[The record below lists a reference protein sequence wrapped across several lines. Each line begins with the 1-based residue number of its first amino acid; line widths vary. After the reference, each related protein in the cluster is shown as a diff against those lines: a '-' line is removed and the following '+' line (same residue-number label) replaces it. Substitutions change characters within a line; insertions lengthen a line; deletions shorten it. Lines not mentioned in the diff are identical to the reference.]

1 MMKRFIPILAA
12 LAMLASA
19 CGSDDSGN
27 AASSSG
33 TDSSSAAATTAAP
46 AAPEVSTE
54 VTLNSSPDDG
64 ITDEVIKVGWIG
76 DLTGPTASA
85 QAFNAHGSAAYFECS
100 NADGGIFGRQWEFFA
115 EDDGYNAEKS
125 AIALTKLI
133 EDENVLALVDLGG
146 SGQAAQA
153 IPELEASNVAV
164 IGPPQTIDPTL
175 GSGQFFHNIAA
186 YGDQADIFVG
196 EAANRLG
203 DASNAVVMGIV
214 LEVPSGTE
222 YASYVQ
228 DSVIAAG
235 GTYVGTEYVGL
246 RVQEA
251 TAQILKLQSAID
263 QYGVNMVALH
273 GAPFHNELVLK
284 AMSAAGITEIPVVGI
299 HGVATNSIFENSPE
313 DVTDDTYGVHSF
325 KTSSSD
331 IEAAPMLT
339 RCADLAGYPGEDK
352 VNNFAHGFVN
362 SYILHQAIEKAAA
375 ANGGD
380 VTRATLTKALQGKF
394 DTMGISCDI
403 DWTTSNH
410 SPCGAPFTMD
420 RASGGMVPAGEF
432 SEYAEFLDGV
442 YGIDPVTFEVEI
454 AINSSPDDG
463 ITDDVIKV
471 GWIGD
476 LTGPT
481 ASAQAFNAHGSAAYF
496 ECSNADGGLGGR
508 QWEFFAEDDGY
519 NAEKS
524 AIALTK
530 LIEDENVLALVDLGG
545 SGQAAQAIPE
555 LEASN
560 VAVIGPPQTIDPTL
574 GSGQFFHNIAAYGDQ
589 ADIFV
594 GVAANRLGDAS
605 NAVVLGIVLEV
616 PSGTEYATYVQDSVT
631 AAGGTYVGT
640 EYVGLRVQEAT
651 AQIIKL
657 QKAIDQYGVNMVA
670 LHGAPF
676 HNELVL
682 KAMSAAGITEIPVVG
697 IHGVAT
703 NSIFENSPEDV
714 TDDTYGVH
722 SFKTSSSDIEAAP
735 MLTRCAD
742 LAGYPGEDKV
752 NNFAHGFV
760 NSYILH
766 QAIEKAA
773 AANGGDVTRATLTKA
788 LQGKFDTMGISC
800 DIDWTTSNHSP
811 CGAPFTMDRAS
822 GGMVPA
828 GEFSE
833 YAEFLD
839 GVYGIDPVVFEYELA
854 IGDPERSVARFCDS
868 PSFGSL
874 AEKLAR
880 DMGFAE
886 ARGITMEA
894 VQCSSGPANA
904 AALIADEV
912 DFVNNTPDNMLGIRN
927 AGSDVV
933 MFAQSIDYHFFD
945 IVVSTNGAVPTMDCD
960 QGDWECAMAALSG
973 TTVGV
978 VARGAAAEQIARQL
992 LDSAGFDP
1000 EDTTYV
1006 ATGLA
1011 AGSIAAMDSGEV
1023 DWCICFEPGLTT
1035 PVMTG
1040 IGYSPFTL
1048 RGGDGPDALA
1058 WPSLVRTTSRSLTE
1072 TAPNLVRHY
1081 SAAGVEATAWMRDN
1095 RDEAIVKITEYLTG
1109 GDAELATA
1117 MYDNNI
1123 ASLST
1128 TGVLDRAGIEN
1139 NIAYALGR
1147 GIISETMSYDD
1158 VAVNLEE

>member
-1 MMKRFIPILAA
+1 
-12 LAMLASA
+12 
-19 CGSDDSGN
+19 
-27 AASSSG
+27 
-33 TDSSSAAATTAAP
+33 
-46 AAPEVSTE
+46 
-54 VTLNSSPDDG
+54 
-64 ITDEVIKVGWIG
+64 
-76 DLTGPTASA
+76 
-85 QAFNAHGSAAYFECS
+85 
-100 NADGGIFGRQWEFFA
+100 
-115 EDDGYNAEKS
+115 
-125 AIALTKLI
+125 
-133 EDENVLALVDLGG
+133 
-146 SGQAAQA
+146 
-153 IPELEASNVAV
+153 
-164 IGPPQTIDPTL
+164 
-175 GSGQFFHNIAA
+175 
-186 YGDQADIFVG
+186 
-196 EAANRLG
+196 
-203 DASNAVVMGIV
+203 
-214 LEVPSGTE
+214 
-222 YASYVQ
+222 
-228 DSVIAAG
+228 
-235 GTYVGTEYVGL
+235 
-246 RVQEA
+246 
-251 TAQILKLQSAID
+251 
-263 QYGVNMVALH
+263 
-273 GAPFHNELVLK
+273 
-284 AMSAAGITEIPVVGI
+284 
-299 HGVATNSIFENSPE
+299 
-313 DVTDDTYGVHSF
+313 
-325 KTSSSD
+325 
-331 IEAAPMLT
+331 
-339 RCADLAGYPGEDK
+339 
-352 VNNFAHGFVN
+352 
-362 SYILHQAIEKAAA
+362 
-375 ANGGD
+375 
-380 VTRATLTKALQGKF
+380 
-394 DTMGISCDI
+394 
-403 DWTTSNH
+403 
-410 SPCGAPFTMD
+410 
-420 RASGGMVPAGEF
+420 
-432 SEYAEFLDGV
+432 
-442 YGIDPVTFEVEI
+442 
-454 AINSSPDDG
+454 
-463 ITDDVIKV
+463 
-471 GWIGD
+471 
-476 LTGPT
+476 
-481 ASAQAFNAHGSAAYF
+481 
-496 ECSNADGGLGGR
+496 
-508 QWEFFAEDDGY
+508 
-519 NAEKS
+519 
-524 AIALTK
+524 
-530 LIEDENVLALVDLGG
+530 
-545 SGQAAQAIPE
+545 
-555 LEASN
+555 
-560 VAVIGPPQTIDPTL
+560 
-574 GSGQFFHNIAAYGDQ
+574 
-589 ADIFV
+589 
-594 GVAANRLGDAS
+594 
-605 NAVVLGIVLEV
+605 
-616 PSGTEYATYVQDSVT
+616 
-631 AAGGTYVGT
+631 
-640 EYVGLRVQEAT
+640 
-651 AQIIKL
+651 
-657 QKAIDQYGVNMVA
+657 
-670 LHGAPF
+670 
-676 HNELVL
+676 
-682 KAMSAAGITEIPVVG
+682 
-697 IHGVAT
+697 
-703 NSIFENSPEDV
+703 
-714 TDDTYGVH
+714 
-722 SFKTSSSDIEAAP
+722 
-735 MLTRCAD
+735 
-742 LAGYPGEDKV
+742 
-752 NNFAHGFV
+752 
-760 NSYILH
+760 
-766 QAIEKAA
+766 
-773 AANGGDVTRATLTKA
+773 LTKA

-1081 SAAGVEATAWMRDN
+1081 SAAGVEATDWMRDN
-1095 RDEAIVKITEYLTG
+1095 RDEAIVKLTEYLTG
-1109 GDAELATA
+1109 GDAELAAA

>member
-1 MMKRFIPILAA
+1 
-12 LAMLASA
+12 
-19 CGSDDSGN
+19 
-27 AASSSG
+27 
-33 TDSSSAAATTAAP
+33 
-46 AAPEVSTE
+46 
-54 VTLNSSPDDG
+54 VTLNSSPGDG
-64 ITDEVIKVGWIG
+64 ITDDAIKVGWIG

-85 QAFNAHGSAAYFECS
+85 QAFNAHGSQAYFECS
-100 NADGGIFGRQWEFFA
+100 NADGGLFGRMWEFFA

-133 EDENVLALVDLGG
+133 EDEEVIALVDLGG

-153 IPELEASNVAV
+153 IPELEATGVPV
-164 IGPPQTIDPTL
+164 IGPPQTVDPTL
-175 GSGQFFHNIAA
+175 GSGQFFHNIVA

-273 GAPFHNELVLK
+273 GAPYHNELVLK
-284 AMSAAGITEIPVVGI
+284 AMSAAGITDIPVVGI
-299 HGVATNSIFENSPE
+299 HGVASNSIFENSPE

-331 IEAAPMLT
+331 IEAAAMMT
-339 RCADLAGYPGEDK
+339 RCANLAGYPGEDL

-375 ANGGD
+375 ANNGD
-380 VTRATLTKALQGKF
+380 VTRASLTKALQGKF

-420 RASGGMVPAGEF
+420 RATGGMVPAGEF

-463 ITDDVIKV
+463 ITDDAIKV

-481 ASAQAFNAHGSAAYF
+481 ASAQAFNAHGSQAYF

-508 QWEFFAEDDGY
+508 MWEFFAEDDGY

-530 LIEDENVLALVDLGG
+530 LIEDEEVIALVDLGG

-555 LEASN
+555 LEAAN

-594 GVAANRLGDAS
+594 GVATKRFGDAS

-651 AQIIKL
+651 AQILKL

-670 LHGAPF
+670 LHGAPY

-697 IHGVAT
+697 IHGVAS
-703 NSIFENSPEDV
+703 NSIYENSPEDV

-722 SFKTSSSDIEAAP
+722 SFKTSNSDAAGASE
-735 MLTRCAD
+735 LKRCAD
-742 LAGYPGEDKV
+742 LAGYPGEDLV
-752 NNFAHGFV
+752 NNFSHGFV

-766 QAIEKAA
+766 QAIVKAA
-773 AANGGDVTRATLTKA
+773 EQNSGNVTRATLTKA
-788 LQGKFDTMGISC
+788 LQGKFDTMGLSC
-800 DIDWTTSNHSP
+800 NIDWTTSNHNP
-811 CGAPFTMDRAS
+811 CGAPFTMDRAT
-822 GGMVPA
+822 GGMVPD

-854 IGDPERSVARFCDS
+854 IGDPERSLARFCDS
-868 PSFGSL
+868 PSFGSM
-874 AEKLAR
+874 AEKLTR
-880 DMGFAE
+880 DLGLLE
-886 ARGITMEA
+886 AHGITMEA

-927 AGSDVV
+927 AGFDVV

-945 IVVSTNGAVPTMDCD
+945 IVVSTGGAVPTMDCD
-960 QGDWECAMAALSG
+960 QGDWECAMAALNG

-1011 AGSIAAMDSGEV
+1011 AGSIAAMASGEV
-1023 DWCICFEPGLTT
+1023 DWCICFEPGLST
-1035 PVMTG
+1035 PTLTG
-1040 IGYSPFTL
+1040 VAYSPFSL
-1048 RGGDGPDALA
+1048 RAGDGPDALK
-1058 WPSLVRTTSRSLTE
+1058 WPSLVRTTSRVLTQE
-1072 TAPNLVRHY
+1072 APNFVRHY
-1081 SAAGVEATAWMRDN
+1081 SAATSEAAEWMRNN
-1095 RDEAIVKITEYLTG
+1095 RDETIDKIAEYLSG
-1109 GDAELATA
+1109 GDADLAA
-1117 MYDNNI
+1117 AIYDNNI
-1123 ASLST
+1123 ASLT
-1128 TGVLDRAGIEN
+1128 KTGVIDRAGIEN

-1147 GIISETMSYDD
+1147 GIIAETMSFDD
-1158 VAVNLEE
+1158 VAVNLED

>member
-251 TAQILKLQSAID
+251 TAQIIKLQKAID

-331 IEAAPMLT
+331 IEAAPMMT

-362 SYILHQAIEKAAA
+362 SYILHQAIVKAAEQ
-375 ANGGD
+375 NSGN

-594 GVAANRLGDAS
+594 GEAANRLGDAS
-605 NAVVLGIVLEV
+605 NAVVMGIVLEV
-616 PSGTEYATYVQDSVT
+616 PSGTEYASYVQDSVI

-735 MLTRCAD
+735 MMTRCAD

-766 QAIEKAA
+766 QAIVKAA
-773 AANGGDVTRATLTKA
+773 EQNSGNVTRATLTKA

-833 YAEFLD
+833 YAEFMD

>member
-153 IPELEASNVAV
+153 IPELEAANVAV

-203 DASNAVVMGIV
+203 DASNAVVLGIV

-222 YASYVQ
+222 YATYVQ
-228 DSVIAAG
+228 DSVTAAG

-251 TAQILKLQSAID
+251 TAQIIKLQKAID

-273 GAPFHNELVLK
+273 GAPYHNELVLK

-380 VTRATLTKALQGKF
+380 VTRAALTKALQGKF

-432 SEYAEFLDGV
+432 SEYAGFLDGI

-454 AINSSPDDG
+454 GINSSPDDG
-463 ITDDVIKV
+463 ITDEVIKV

-496 ECSNADGGLGGR
+496 ECSNADGGIFGR

-555 LEASN
+555 LEAAN

-594 GVAANRLGDAS
+594 GEAANRLGDAS

-670 LHGAPF
+670 LHGAPY

-773 AANGGDVTRATLTKA
+773 AANGGDVTRAALTKA

-811 CGAPFTMDRAS
+811 CGAPFTMDRAT

-833 YAEFLD
+833 YAEFMD

-868 PSFGSL
+868 PSFGSM

-927 AGSDVV
+927 AGMDVV

-960 QGDWECAMAALSG
+960 QGDWECAMAALNG

-1000 EDTTYV
+1000 EGTTYV

-1011 AGSIAAMDSGEV
+1011 AGSIAAMASGEV

-1035 PVMTG
+1035 PIMTG
-1040 IGYSPFTL
+1040 VAYAPFTL

-1058 WPSLVRTTSRSLTE
+1058 WPSLVRTTSRSLIE
-1072 TAPNLVRHY
+1072 EAPNLVRHY

-1095 RDEAIVKITEYLTG
+1095 RDEAIAKIAEFLTG
-1109 GDAELATA
+1109 GDTELAAA

-1123 ASLST
+1123 ASLSA
-1128 TGVLDRAGIEN
+1128 TGVLDRSGIEN

-1158 VAVNLEE
+1158 VAVNLEN